1 MRSLWWNMLVQP
13 QICFMCGGGGETTGG
28 GGDDNDSGST
38 TTTTGGGRYEDS
50 RADLEAQGYTVS
62 DDGNSVYSDTGQVA
76 GANWSQGSIDA
87 IVDDDD
93 GGQQSSSQTIQSG
106 DTVSQIALD
115 NNTTIEQIKKDN
127 PGIDINNIK
136 AGETINITSN
146 TRDEGESIYTGAT
159 QAELDAGNVMKVA
172 STEEIMAEYEKLQ
185 AAGEED
191 TSVLDEI
198 AAADT
203 TGIDVYEPTQETVTA
218 VQDYYTSGPG
228 SPGYT
233 TPVDYTQTSSGEDY
247 SVAAQADD
255 TDISGGVPA
264 GPAYDEEFTARVDKI
279 LVETH
284 NWVDNGDGTFTSP
297 SGSVL
302 KRDPTDPEGKFVAA
316 ETAPEPGLTPVEV
329 DTFSDQ
335 EVVVPGGGI
344 GDLAGPFDGTQ
355 TYEETVLEPGTG
367 GISGIR
373 VGDPMTPQL
382 ADELG
387 ISYFEGDTIQ
397 GSDLVKLDDLGFDVS
412 QADLSSVDYL
422 EGSDVGTIE
431 LLAGSTKIDA
441 TKDGTIV
448 EDRPGI
454 EENLMTDAEL
464 AQVGGGPSGFIDDGV
479 GAAEFVVVN
488 PGAGSGVALTSIP
501 ADMYD
506 YIDTLNQQVGGFTF
520 ADLEAAGYTPAEIKQ
535 YNDKV
540 GAVPGM
546 PVEGTMLYSSL
557 YGGDGGVYT
566 GDQVAT
572 DTTDILDYEDYITQG
587 GQNPLGGGGLPDDFF
602 EQPTSDVINLNGQL
616 YAVGYADGAIDPGIA
631 NEIRRAEMDGYTTPQ
646 TLANIAKAA
655 TSPIFQSLG
664 MSVEGLARSGDTTV
678 EAVVE
683 AAQDSSDPIEFLNT
697 FATRVGEGARDVIY
711 NITEAVGGEVPE
723 AVKTFFGEEG
733 ATTAPRPEDAE
744 DFEFSM
750 LDTVASNVYEPLY
763 NIEQEIYESIPE
775 DFRNTMEANQ
785 LVGSYQDLI
794 SGNIRTAEGK
804 TFLEAMKDNPG
815 ETSAQLLSN
824 IGDVASDLLVL
835 AITRSP
841 GATALFGF
849 GEGSQDARNTFEDDL
864 KSRVQ
869 SGEFAND
876 PNFQAL
882 VESEGSVEAA
892 TNALYDKFE
901 KYAFGAGGVEAVSDA
916 LIYGIGGKLAT
927 KVLPN
932 AVTTGAIG
940 AGAAVTGSAVLEGTT
955 EGVQQ
960 FVSNVG
966 INDVLAVSDDV
977 GRDVGTAFI
986 NALIPGAGAG
996 IVTAATTRFLGP
1008 KEMADMIQKAETQTG
1023 QDLTQLKNMLTSS
1036 DSISVTTDAQ
1046 GNLQFTNTETNQS
1059 VTMPT
1064 ASSVSAGAAAGTE
1077 TNVSDITAAEILNSG
1092 NEIEFTTDNEGNSVL
1107 TDKVTGDSV
1116 NLGTGSVTSTEDTTK
1131 ITGATG
1137 AVGAAGAG
1145 GATGAGATTNTL
1157 AGNSSVTTSGD
1168 VEITTTVD
1176 SNGNTTVT
1184 TRNTVTGATTSDIV
1198 PSGTTSVIT
1207 NGTTDVTV
1215 DATTST
1221 ATGVTTTAVD
1231 TAITTDVTPTI
1242 DTTPT
1247 VTPTV
1252 TPAVTPTPETEELP
1266 GEEDVVADVDVTAD
1280 VSADVTADDEPDLT
1294 GETAPTYTSGI
1305 AGMGGGMRPVVSPY
1319 YQPQQTGIYS
1329 FYTPQPGVDQV
1340 PAQPVFTEQPAS
1352 YLAPTAQ
1359 PQYGYGYIAP
1369 NADIE
1374 YLRRLAEIQGTGA
1387 ARLPSEDLMDGS

>member
-28 GGDDNDSGST
+28 GGDDDNNSGSTTTT

-50 RADLEAQGYTVS
+50 RSDLEAQGYTVS

-93 GGQQSSSQTIQSG
+93 GGSTTVAASSG

-115 NNTTIEQIKKDN
+115 NNTTIEDIKALN
-127 PGIDINNIK
+127 PGIDINNIQV
-136 AGETINITSN
+136 GQEINVTPDS
-146 TRDEGESIYTGAT
+146 RDEGESIYTGAT

-172 STEEIMAEYEKLQ
+172 STEDIMAEYEKLQ
-185 AAGEED
+185 AAGESD
-191 TSVLDEI
+191 TSPLDES

-203 TGIDVYEPTQETVTA
+203 TGIEVYEPTQETVTA
-218 VQDYYTSGPG
+218 VEDYYTSGPG

-233 TPVDYTQTSSGEDY
+233 TAVDYTQTSSGED
-247 SVAAQADD
+247 
-255 TDISGGVPA
+255 
-264 GPAYDEEFTARVDKI
+264 
-279 LVETH
+279 
-284 NWVDNGDGTFTSP
+284 
-297 SGSVL
+297 
-302 KRDPTDPEGKFVAA
+302 FVAA
-316 ETAPEPGLTPVEV
+316 AESDTSDIVGGTDFTTYEGETVEVRELPSGTKYYVDMSGNYVALAPEEDVTV
-329 DTFSDQ
+329 DTFSDS
-335 EVVVPGGGI
+335 EITTPVSEI
-344 GDLAGPFDGTQ
+344 AGPFDGTQ

-373 VGDPMTPQL
+373 LGDPMTPQL
-382 ADELG
+382 AAELG
-387 ISYFEGDTIQ
+387 LSDIYQEGDVILAE
-397 GSDLVKLDDLGFDVS
+397 DLIKLDELGFDVS
-412 QADLSSVDYL
+412 QADLSGIDLKTGADAGTLTITTGDGATATTAVQ
-422 EGSDVGTIE
+422 GS
-431 LLAGSTKIDA
+431 
-441 TKDGTIV
+441 
-448 EDRPGI
+448 
-454 EENLMTDAEL
+454 M
-464 AQVGGGPSGFIDDGV
+464 
-479 GAAEFVVVN
+479 
-488 PGAGSGVALTSIP
+488 
-501 ADMYD
+501 ADMQN
-506 YIDTLNQQVGGFTF
+506 YIEQLNQQVGGATF
-520 ADLEAAGYTPAEIKQ
+520 EDLEAAGFDVDLIKQ
-535 YNDKV
+535 YNDTV
-540 GAVPGM
+540 GSIPGM

-566 GDQVAT
+566 GDQAAT

-616 YAVGYADGAIDPGIA
+616 YAVGYAEGAIDPGIA

-683 AAQDSSDPIEFLNT
+683 AAQDSSNPIEFLNT

-723 AVKTFFGEEG
+723 TVKTFFGEEG
-733 ATTAPRPEDAE
+733 ATTVARPEDAE
-744 DFEFSM
+744 DFEFNL

-977 GRDVGTAFI
+977 GRNVGTAFI

-1059 VTMPT
+1059 ITMPT

-1137 AVGAAGAG
+1137 AVGAAGAT

-1176 SNGNTTVT
+1176 PNGNTTVT
-1184 TRNTVTGATTSDIV
+1184 TKNTVTGATTSDIV
-1198 PSGTTSVIT
+1198 PTGTTSVIT

-1231 TAITTDVTPTI
+1231 TAITTDVTPTVDTDVATDVTPTV

-1252 TPAVTPTPETEELP
+1252 TPTPETEELP
-1266 GEEDVVADVDVTAD
+1266 GDEDVVADVVDEDVT
-1280 VSADVTADDEPDLT
+1280 ADVTADDEPDLT

-1305 AGMGGGMRPVVSPY
+1305 AGMGGGMRPVVAPY

-1369 NADIE
+1369 NADLE